1 MVWYTSLVPHKHIA
15 KVFQSK
21 YPGIEI
27 DVYRA
32 ARGKVPEFER
42 WYPEKGM
49 TTEEYEKRADGWLQ
63 LLQEITR
70 N

>member
-1 MVWYTSLVPHKHIA
+1 MDRKCIRSNFSTGSAA
-15 KVFQSK
+15 KVS
-21 YPGIEI
+21 G
-27 DVYRA
+27 
-32 ARGKVPEFER
+32 FER

-49 TTEEYEKRADGWLQ
+49 TTEEYEKPADGWLQ